1 MYTTNCQ
8 VCGTKSSRNSRRC
21 RKHGRTSTYTAVRD
35 VPVLPSFCRVQRFH
49 LVVESH
55 IIRTRLIYHA
65 ASKVEFQSFKR
76 LYSQLTFSTFYK
88 IVYSRVKRMP
98 ESEKKQMSAFLI
110 KRKIKKKV
118 LVYVPGTYISPLVV
132 ALEEGVNSNP
142 STRERLLLR
151 TVNPR
156 QDPNICVHS

>member
-1 MYTTNCQ
+1 
-8 VCGTKSSRNSRRC
+8 
-21 RKHGRTSTYTAVRD
+21 
-35 VPVLPSFCRVQRFH
+35 
-49 LVVESH
+49 
-55 IIRTRLIYHA
+55 
-65 ASKVEFQSFKR
+65 
-76 LYSQLTFSTFYK
+76 
-88 IVYSRVKRMP
+88 MP